1 MKPILSRFCEI
12 YVPEPVVKNVTINL
26 YKYNIEST
34 FNMKDHKIK
43 RLELLKKDLLKL
55 TKNLITQEELMNYC
69 TKLYEKGYSGL
80 DILHLIENQNFLE
93 NIITNEKR
101 YEMLICFNNARKEF
115 RNEKLLMLFVL
126 NFIFY
131 DKKTS
136 LENINFM

>member
-12 YVPEPVVKNVTINL
+12 YVPEPVVNNVTINL

-43 RLELLKKDLLKL
+43 RLEALKKDLLKL

-131 DKKTS
+131 DKETS
-136 LENINFM
+136 LENIHFM